1 MTDYRSLLADIG
13 VPRRVGSPS
22 HQRVRERLKSELR
35 ARGFVVM
42 EHPFSGRSLLHRFGR
57 APLDGVNLI
66 AVRPQA
72 RIATWLTAHYDSKGQ
87 PLSMASRLAA
97 AGLAALGL
105 VDLASVPL
113 RALLGGSNPGTV
125 DAVLGVAGLVG
136 AVLLVAN
143 RATDNSPGAVDNGA
157 GIITVLAAV
166 DALPPDAGVGV
177 VFADAEEY
185 GLVGARAVVRE
196 RANLFL
202 DTAVVNFDGIDD
214 RGGAV
219 ALVHRPGSTVD
230 AVARAVDA
238 RRRRWLP
245 VLVDGIAFGT
255 VARECVT
262 IMRGDWTTA
271 RIVHTPRD
279 TVERLTLEGVRQVAE
294 GVARALQG
302 A

>member
-1 MTDYRSLLADIG
+1 M
-13 VPRRVGSPS
+13 
-22 HQRVRERLKSELR
+22 KSELQ
-35 ARGFVVM
+35 ARGYVVM
-42 EHPFSGRSLLHRFGR
+42 EHHFSGRSLLYRFGR

-66 AVRPQA
+66 AVRPRA
-72 RIATWLTAHYDSKGQ
+72 RITTWLTAHYDSKGQ
-87 PLSMASRLAA
+87 PLSMASRLVA
-97 AGLAALGL
+97 AGVAALSL

-113 RALLGGSNPGTV
+113 RALLGGSNPGPV
-125 DAVLGVAGLVG
+125 DAVLGVAGLVA

-166 DALPPDAGVGV
+166 DALPPDTGVGV
-177 VFADAEEY
+177 GVIFADAEEY

-196 RANLFL
+196 RANLLL

-245 VLVDGIAFGT
+245 ILVDGLAFGT

-279 TVERLTLEGVRQVAE
+279 TVERLTLEGARHVAE

>member
-1 MTDYRSLLADIG
+1 VTDYRSLLADIG

-22 HQRVRERLKSELR
+22 HQQVRERLKSELQ

-42 EHPFSGRSLLHRFGR
+42 EHHFSGRSLLHRFGR

-66 AVRPQA
+66 AVRPRA

-87 PLSMASRLAA
+87 PLSMASRLVA
-97 AGLAALGL
+97 AGLVALGL

-113 RALLGGSNPGTV
+113 RALLGGSSLGIV
-125 DAVLGVAGLVG
+125 DAVFGVTGLV
-136 AVLLVAN
+136 AAALLLGN

-157 GIITVLAAV
+157 GIVTVLAVV

-177 VFADAEEY
+177 IFADAEEY

-196 RANLFL
+196 RANLFV
-202 DTAVVNFDGIDD
+202 DTTVVNFDGIDD

-219 ALVHRPGSTVD
+219 ALVHRPGSAVD

-262 IMRGDWTTA
+262 IMRGDWATA

-279 TVERLTLEGVRQVAE
+279 TVERLTLEGVRQVAA
-294 GVARALQG
+294 GVARALQR

>member
-22 HQRVRERLKSELR
+22 HQRVRERLKSELQ

-42 EHPFSGRSLLHRFGR
+42 EHHFSGRSLLHRFGR

-66 AVRPQA
+66 AVRPRT

-87 PLSMASRLAA
+87 PLSMASRLIA
-97 AGLAALGL
+97 AGLATLGL

-143 RATDNSPGAVDNGA
+143 RATDSSPGAVDNGA
-157 GIITVLAAV
+157 GIVTVLAAV
-166 DALPPDAGVGV
+166 DALPPDTGVGV
-177 VFADAEEY
+177 IFADAEEY

-196 RANLFL
+196 RANLLL

-219 ALVHRPGSTVD
+219 ALVHRPGSTVH

-279 TVERLTLEGVRQVAE
+279 TVERLTLEGARQVAE

>member
-13 VPRRVGSPS
+13 VPRRVGSSS
-22 HQRVRERLKSELR
+22 HQRVRERLKSELQ

-42 EHPFSGRSLLHRFGR
+42 EHHFIGRSLLHRFGR

-66 AVRPQA
+66 AVRPRT

-87 PLSMASRLAA
+87 PLSMASRLVA
-97 AGLAALGL
+97 AGLAVLGL
-105 VDLASVPL
+105 LDLASVPL
-113 RALLGGSNPGTV
+113 RALLGGFNPGTV

-136 AVLLVAN
+136 AVLLVTN
-143 RATDNSPGAVDNGA
+143 RATDSSPGAVDNGA
-157 GIITVLAAV
+157 GIVTVLAAV
-166 DALPPDAGVGV
+166 DALPPDTGVGV
-177 VFADAEEY
+177 IFADAEEY

-196 RANLFL
+196 RANLLL